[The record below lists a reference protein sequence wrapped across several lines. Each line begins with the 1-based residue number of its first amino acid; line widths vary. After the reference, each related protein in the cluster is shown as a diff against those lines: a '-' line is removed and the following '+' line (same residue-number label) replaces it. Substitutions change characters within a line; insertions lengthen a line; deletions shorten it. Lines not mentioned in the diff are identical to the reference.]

1 MTENEDKTY
10 VFVRG
15 LYDTLDLFSEEIEAA
30 LKEMGYGTFVFN
42 TVNPG
47 KELQE
52 LLTLQVTKGIAAV
65 IAFNNLAWNLGTKE
79 GGNLWEAMG
88 VPYVD
93 ILMDHPF
100 HFDRILQNLP
110 ENACLFTVD
119 RRHVEYVK
127 RYYPDIQHVYF
138 LPHAGCVNAISALS
152 ATGTSE
158 DAGSEETRNAYSHA
172 SLPEPAADRDIDVLY
187 AGALSRVLVEQLIP
201 DFDSITAFD
210 GAAFSGTCL
219 DRLISEPFLT
229 TEEVIR
235 EELKNVGLKSL
246 SPEEERA
253 YITDFRFLDGFAVS
267 FYRESAVK
275 NLVTHGIRVTT
286 LGLGWETC
294 DWADSECLTLGGKVS
309 AKEVF
314 SYMKRS
320 KVVLSTQTWFK
331 AGAHDRI
338 FNGMLSGA
346 AVVTD
351 TSEYLGEI
359 FGDTQCVQYDLKETR
374 RLYGRVSAL
383 LESDGARAAM
393 AFAGQQET
401 LARHTWRSR
410 AEELISVLERADS

>member
-1 MTENEDKTY
+1 MTKNKDKIY
-10 VFVRG
+10 VLVRG
-15 LYDTLDLFSEEIEAA
+15 LYDTLDLFSEELEAA
-30 LKEMGYGTFVFN
+30 LKEMGYGTFVFDA
-42 TVNPG
+42 VNPG
-47 KELQE
+47 KGLQD
-52 LLTLQVTKGIAAV
+52 LLSLQVTKGIAAV

-79 GGNLWEAMG
+79 GGCLWEAMG

-100 HFDRILQNLP
+100 HFDRIMQNLP
-110 ENACLFTVD
+110 ENAYLFVVD
-119 RRHVEYVK
+119 RYHADYVK
-127 RYYPDIQHVYF
+127 RYYPNIQHVHF
-138 LPHAGCVNAISALS
+138 LPHAGCEKAISTLFAAGAS
-152 ATGTSE
+152 GNAVVTGTR
-158 DAGSEETRNAYSHA
+158 GAYDCIP
-172 SLPEPAADRDIDVLY
+172 LPEPAAERDIDVLY

-219 DRLISEPFLT
+219 DRLISEPTLT

-235 EELKNVGLKSL
+235 EELKNEGLTGL

-267 FYRESAVK
+267 FYRENAVR
-275 NLVTHGIRVTT
+275 NLVANGIHVTC

-294 DWADSECLTLGGKVS
+294 DWADSEYLTLGGKVS

-314 SYMKRS
+314 SYMKRA

-338 FNGMLSGA
+338 FNGMISGA

-351 TSEYLGEI
+351 TSDYLQEI
-359 FGDTQCVQYDLKETR
+359 FTDTQCVQYNLKDTG
-374 RLYGRVSAL
+374 RLYERVSAL
-383 LESDGARAAM
+383 LESDGARTQM
-393 AFAGQQET
+393 ASAGQQEA
-401 LARHTWRSR
+401 LASHTWKNR
-410 AEELISVLERADS
+410 AEEIIKEI

>member
-1 MTENEDKTY
+1 MKSF
-10 VFVRG
+10 VLVRG
-15 LYDTLDLFSEEIEAA
+15 LYDTLDLFSEEVEAG
-30 LKEMGYGTFVFN
+30 LKEMGYGTFVFDA
-42 TVNPG
+42 VNPG
-47 KELQE
+47 KGLQD
-52 LLTLQVTKGIAAV
+52 LLSLQVTKGIAAV

-100 HFDRILQNLP
+100 HFDRILQGLP
-110 ENACLFTVD
+110 ENSHLFVVD
-119 RRHVEYVK
+119 RRHADYVE
-127 RYYPDIQHVYF
+127 RYYPNIRHVHF
-138 LPHAGCVNAISALS
+138 LPHAGCKNAIAALTQPDGRQS
-152 ATGTSE
+152 GKMENISGNSE
-158 DAGSEETRNAYSHA
+158 ARNACYA
-172 SLPEPAADRDIDVLY
+172 LPPVDGDRDIDVLY

-210 GAAFSGTCL
+210 GAAFSGRCL
-219 DRLISEPFLT
+219 DRLISEPSLT

-246 SPEEERA
+246 SPEEERT
-253 YITDFRFLDGFAVS
+253 YITDFRFIDGFAVS
-267 FYRESAVK
+267 FYRENAVR
-275 NLVTHGIRVTT
+275 NLVTHGIHVTT

-294 DWADSECLTLGGKVS
+294 DWADNPNLTLGGKVS

-351 TSEYLGEI
+351 TSDYLQDI
-359 FGDTQCVQYDLKETR
+359 FDSTQCVQYSLKDTG
-374 RLYGRVSAL
+374 RLYERVSAL
-383 LESDGARAAM
+383 LGADGAREDLAAR
-393 AFAGQQET
+393 AQQET
-401 LARHTWRSR
+401 LARHTWLNR
-410 AEELISVLERADS
+410 AEELVSVLERADA